1 MIQQRLRHITEN
13 LEFTV
18 DQFAHGIHA
27 LSATREMGEQLA
39 DQALA
44 EAASV
49 LEEREKAQRI
59 NGKAVDPMDALK
71 GLAKILNSKNR

>member
-1 MIQQRLRHITEN
+1 
-13 LEFTV
+13 
-18 DQFAHGIHA
+18 
-27 LSATREMGEQLA
+27 MGEQLA

-49 LEEREKAQRI
+49 LEEREKAQRV
-59 NGKAVDPMDALK
+59 NGKAVDPMDALR